1 MQWNPLVPELSVSDF
16 AKSLRFYTEGV
27 GFAVQY
33 TRDNPSFAYLDLGG
47 AQIMIEQDHPDGWS
61 TGALESPRGRGINL
75 QIEVPDVNAVRA
87 RLLVQQVDVF
97 REPHDSWYD
106 TAEGRTGQ
114 REFLVLDPDGYLIR
128 LVQLLEAS
136 ATA

>member
-16 AKSLRFYTEGV
+16 AKSLRLYTEGI

-75 QIEVPDVNAVRA
+75 QIEVPDVNAGAHGCWCNRSTSFA
-87 RLLVQQVDVF
+87 SRT
-97 REPHDSWYD
+97 
-106 TAEGRTGQ
+106 TAGTTPLRGA
-114 REFLVLDPDGYLIR
+114 P
-128 LVQLLEAS
+128 AS
-136 ATA
+136 VSFWCSTPMGT